1 MIQTN
6 LCRTDGRTD
15 IHCERQKVSNVFILK
30 LQFFLTSLDLECTS
44 ELFQPGRA
52 ASKDTVAG
60 LGHHSVD
67 RALKNIVKAKT
78 RLSPNK
84 PSCPTKFQKHMAH
97 PSQPILELQKLSIYR
112 LSQKKHL
119 SLKAYKSNTKLDNI
133 GNGTCAQ

>member
-1 MIQTN
+1 MP
-6 LCRTDGRTD
+6 DGRTD
-15 IHCERQKVSNVFILK
+15 IHCERQKVSNVFILILK
-30 LQFFLTSLDLECTS
+30 FFLTSLDLECTS

-67 RALKNIVKAKT
+67 RALKNIVKAKSKT
-78 RLSPNK
+78 LSQQTNK

-112 LSQKKHL
+112 LSQKKTL
-119 SLKAYKSNTKLDNI
+119 VFKGL
-133 GNGTCAQ
+133 